1 MDPFQNQNEEIEFGN
16 LSEEDSTSYSLDEE
30 KDKKTT
36 PQKKDKNK
44 VIEKSGVIYI
54 SHLPHGFYEVQL
66 YKYFRQ
72 FGGVLHVKLA
82 RSKKSL
88 KPKGFAFVEFEDQD
102 VAKIAAKSMNDY
114 FMFGRRLKCEFVGE
128 PKPNQFNS
136 KNKPKNLKN
145 IFAIQT
151 SQIIKERT
159 LKRNNE
165 INQSVVRK
173 SVTERLEKLSN
184 LEKVKREKLKELG
197 IDYEWVGFTELL
209 GKKSTNTKF

>member
-82 RSKKSL
+82 RSKK
-88 KPKGFAFVEFEDQD
+88 V
-102 VAKIAAKSMNDY
+102 
-114 FMFGRRLKCEFVGE
+114 
-128 PKPNQFNS
+128 
-136 KNKPKNLKN
+136 N
-145 IFAIQT
+145 IFYNL
-151 SQIIKERT
+151 IIYFSLLDRFKGE
-159 LKRNNE
+159 KNE
-165 INQSVVRK
+165 KIIFL
-173 SVTERLEKLSN
+173 LEL
-184 LEKVKREKLKELG
+184 
-197 IDYEWVGFTELL
+197 
-209 GKKSTNTKF
+209 